1 MNTSNN
7 YRSIFNSPSNT
18 VHIPTSVT
26 NSNQTLPLKTLPL
39 EFYANMGSIV
49 IKKLQRILEYSITSV
64 PIGVIQSFDNLIS
77 QLQLD
82 RRYSSV
88 KSGSFNDVYRFQS
101 QGLAIRVSK
110 TPTPINTH
118 LKSTTT
124 NSLTRTTTCV
134 IYVSPNGNNI
144 KELEL
149 IKKTKDNW
157 EMASLESICPKIFF
171 NGYIIKSDR
180 LLYSVTI
187 TECYECDLGS
197 YFTDNLKGWDLIK
210 ERGTLVEDDFVIG
223 FTGFTF
229 GRTRNYDK
237 AKKRSI
243 IAKKLMECF
252 NTLARR
258 MNVICFD
265 IKPLNAVINDRGD
278 NEDQIDVRLI
288 DLDVDSCH
296 DYSNILQRYSG
307 DTDQTD
313 KIIDIMNLY
322 MANLFYDHT
331 GCNIFYEIF
340 THRDFGGY
348 LRTKDIIDKN
358 GDINE
363 LKRTRDGQTKYAGP
377 IESLIELWCNLS
389 GSNSKMNRFD
399 ELAKHYFS
407 DYMGCGAERVN
418 DTMTCRET
426 FEFVLRNSIK
436 HYNEP
441 VMNYLVRV
449 RRQFHSTPG
458 GSKTK
463 TKSKLLRRIK
473 KKTNKNRNKIK
484 RKCKRSRRKN

>member
-1 MNTSNN
+1 MNISNN
-7 YRSIFNSPSNT
+7 YRSILNSPSNT

-39 EFYANMGSIV
+39 EFYANMGSSV

-82 RRYSSV
+82 TRYLIP

-110 TPTPINTH
+110 TPTPIH
-118 LKSTTT
+118 IRLKSTTT
-124 NSLTRTTTCV
+124 TNPTCE
-134 IYVSPNGNNI
+134 IYVSPNDNNI

-157 EMASLESICPKIFF
+157 ELASLASICPKIFF
-171 NGYIIKSDR
+171 NGYIIKSNG

-197 YFTDNLKGWDLIK
+197 YFTDNIKGWDLIK
-210 ERGTLVEDDFVIG
+210 ERRTLVEDDFAIRLSG
-223 FTGFTF
+223 LTF
-229 GRTRNYDK
+229 GRSRNYDK

-296 DYSNILQRYSG
+296 DYSNILQKYSG
-307 DTDQTD
+307 DMDQTD
-313 KIIDIMNLY
+313 MIIDIMNLY
-322 MANLFYDHT
+322 MANLFYDHI

-348 LRTKDIIDKN
+348 LRTKDIIDEK
-358 GDINE
+358 GDINK
-363 LKRTRDGQTKYAGP
+363 LIRPSNRPFNPLSNHTRNEYAGP
-377 IESLIELWCNLS
+377 IESLIELWCNLR

-399 ELAKHYFS
+399 ELAKHYFQ
-407 DYMGCGAERVN
+407 DWYRCGADRVN
-418 DTMTCRET
+418 DRMSCRET

-441 VMNYLVRV
+441 VMNYWSQVRV
-449 RRQFHSTPG
+449 HRTPVEVNQ
-458 GSKTK
+458 K
-463 TKSKLLRRIK
+463 
-473 KKTNKNRNKIK
+473 
-484 RKCKRSRRKN
+484 

>member
-1 MNTSNN
+1 MNISNN
-7 YRSIFNSPSNT
+7 YRSILNSPSNT

-39 EFYANMGSIV
+39 EFYANMGSSV

-82 RRYSSV
+82 TRYLIP

-110 TPTPINTH
+110 TPTPIQIQ

-124 NSLTRTTTCV
+124 NPTTTNPTCV
-134 IYVSPNGNNI
+134 IYVSPNDNNI

-157 EMASLESICPKIFF
+157 ELASLISICPKIFF
-171 NGYIIKSDR
+171 NGYIIKSNG

-197 YFTDNLKGWDLIK
+197 YFTDNIKGWDLIK
-210 ERGTLVEDDFVIG
+210 ERRTLVEDDFVIG

-252 NTLARR
+252 TKLAKELK
-258 MNVICFD
+258 VICFD

-278 NEDQIDVRLI
+278 NKDQIDVRLI

-296 DYSNILQRYSG
+296 DYSNILQRSSSG
-307 DTDQTD
+307 DTGQTD

-322 MANLFYDHT
+322 MANLFYNHT

-358 GDINE
+358 GDINK

-377 IESLIELWCNLS
+377 IESLIELWCNLR

-399 ELAKHYFS
+399 ELAKHYFQ
-407 DYMGCGAERVN
+407 DWYRCRPEIVD
-418 DTMTCRET
+418 DTMSCRET

-441 VMNYLVRV
+441 VMNYWS
-449 RRQFHSTPG
+449 QFHRTPG
-458 GSKTK
+458 GSKSK
-463 TKSKLLRRIK
+463 TKSRILRRIK